1 MGRNQFEYQ
10 IPLFDVVERYYGAR
24 KTSPTPQVELR
35 CTPPPQA
42 ADSSGIPHTAARI
55 GQKHARLV

>member
-35 CTPPPQA
+35 YTPPPQA